1 MPLSQDLIVF
11 KYKENVS
18 DGRIY
23 RLVGRVPDWSVV
35 EVAHHTSTFSQN
47 SVQVVGNDVFFLDH
61 TGLNALS
68 NVQSYGDVKLSPPDK
83 KVNNVLSREID
94 SSSRLWNLRLRQQ
107 LWILPSQDSEYI
119 WVFDYVRNIWT
130 KFRFSIQN
138 IMAISEGYDTKR
150 SNVVDVYIVTHDGL
164 YVLDDDTIVDTIVLK
179 ETYMGKEYQST
190 KTRQIEAYMKLGTLA
205 TGRQT
210 LIKNVYASHNIPE
223 GCSGELILGKFK
235 MPFKGSHSRRQCL
248 VRDWTIEPEIK
259 MYGGGCSVSTL
270 GLEMVEV

>member
-1 MPLSQDLIVF
+1 
-11 KYKENVS
+11 
-18 DGRIY
+18 
-23 RLVGRVPDWSVV
+23 
-35 EVAHHTSTFSQN
+35 
-47 SVQVVGNDVFFLDH
+47 
-61 TGLNALS
+61 
-68 NVQSYGDVKLSPPDK
+68 
-83 KVNNVLSREID
+83 
-94 SSSRLWNLRLRQQ
+94 
-107 LWILPSQDSEYI
+107 
-119 WVFDYVRNIWT
+119 
-130 KFRFSIQN
+130 
-138 IMAISEGYDTKR
+138 MAISEGYDTKR

-179 ETYMGKEYQST
+179 ETYMGEEYQST
-190 KTRQIEAYMKLGTLA
+190 KTQQIEAYMKLGTLA